1 MLQARARCAACRQ
14 GLGKAVR
21 ALPVYTRYILYR
33 AYYCSKTQGGA
44 GRERGDTHRSERGP
58 GPSNTTLRHR
68 PPHRPEP
75 RPGHTRIGPGTKR
88 SGQHGPETTQGAG
101 THTGDWNKNAL
112 VTANVTTNFSRVVLI
127 YLVNRRRGKNSTLLL
142 RKITA

>member
-14 GLGKAVR
+14 GWAR
-21 ALPVYTRYILYR
+21 PFEPCQYIPGI
-33 AYYCSKTQGGA
+33 YCIERTTVQRHRQGGA

-101 THTGDWNKNAL
+101 THTGDWNKKKRFGYCKRN
-112 VTANVTTNFSRVVLI
+112 NQ
-127 YLVNRRRGKNSTLLL
+127 LLARSVDL
-142 RKITA
+142 LSKSAARKKFDPFT